1 MYSLAHCEQC
11 SGGHNILGVKMVLCL
26 NLSPHFK
33 VWLESEDT
41 KFVLGEGTARL
52 LQAIKKEGSL
62 SGAASQ
68 LGISYAH
75 AWRKIRN
82 IEKNFGKKVV
92 ERKRGGKKGGSSVLT
107 EDGEYLLQFYE
118 TLKNRVDTT
127 LKEWKV
133 DMTQ

>member
-1 MYSLAHCEQC
+1 M
-11 SGGHNILGVKMVLCL
+11 GICL
-26 NLSPHFK
+26 DLNPCCK
-33 VWLESEDT
+33 VWLESEDN

-68 LGISYAH
+68 LDISYAH
-75 AWRKIRN
+75 AWRKIRD

-107 EDGEYLLQFYE
+107 EDGEYLLQVYE
-118 TLKNRVDTT
+118 TFKNKVDTV
-127 LKEWKV
+127 LKEWIL
-133 DMTQ
+133 DIRQ